1 MKKALAGRTKEKKWK
16 KDMPGWPLHP
26 TVRSLSSLFSLPGGK
41 VRIMPPGN
49 KEKRKKKGKEEI
61 ARGPHVFIRL
71 AAGSSFLLP
80 ARHRIKTVDQ
90 RSSLLNTFHHL
101 WTWRDDERWGKEKEG
116 WLERNRKRQ
125 RKRKLEPT
133 FISFPFFF
141 LWVLPGSGQCFF

>member
-1 MKKALAGRTKEKKWK
+1 MKKALAGRTKLK

-90 RSSLLNTFHHL
+90 RPSFFSFKRGLVFLSAQKKRKVHGLSLLFITPSAVFL
-101 WTWRDDERWGKEKEG
+101 FWAEG
-116 WLERNRKRQ
+116 VQ
-125 RKRKLEPT
+125 
-133 FISFPFFF
+133 
-141 LWVLPGSGQCFF
+141 